1 MHVQLSSHEC
11 CELQLKPRTT
21 PTWFAGAIFYRA
33 WSPSSTMS
41 HDFIRF
47 AAESV
52 PMWNTDGFSTRRVF
66 ILDSNAVVVVVGLG
80 CSESL
85 CRPQAE
91 ARPGWTGWC
100 HYLVQSGPCNIVS
113 WFETPADHICWMK
126 MELCSWW
133 KWQGVRNLMKL
144 RKRTPRTSFDSKHKV
159 KWLEMIFMKLG
170 DYVMNQR
177 NKVLGHISRAD
188 GTDWW
193 QSSH

>member
-1 MHVQLSSHEC
+1 
-11 CELQLKPRTT
+11 
-21 PTWFAGAIFYRA
+21 
-33 WSPSSTMS
+33 
-41 HDFIRF
+41 
-47 AAESV
+47 
-52 PMWNTDGFSTRRVF
+52 
-66 ILDSNAVVVVVGLG
+66 
-80 CSESL
+80 
-85 CRPQAE
+85 
-91 ARPGWTGWC
+91 
-100 HYLVQSGPCNIVS
+100 
-113 WFETPADHICWMK
+113 MK